1 VLYFVNIIFL
11 TIIYE
16 LLSFFNFFKILRIL
30 VNFSKKIIFT
40 ILSKKISDQWKEKVL
55 LNYSFHLFKSSLKI
69 LIILTMIFLTIYLI
83 NYFEKKFISY
93 LLSLNG
99 IILSTIYILFYHKIR
114 NFIK

>member
-11 TIIYE
+11 TITYE
-16 LLSFFNFFKILRIL
+16 ILNFFNFLKTFKIL

-55 LNYSFHLFKSSLKI
+55 LNYSFNLFKFSLR
-69 LIILTMIFLTIYLI
+69 ILTILAVILLAIYFA
-83 NYFEKKFISY
+83 NYFEKEFISH

-99 IILSTIYILFYHKIR
+99 IILSTIYIFFYHKIR
-114 NFIK
+114 NLIK